1 MATPLSLKEKLH
13 MYIETA
19 DEQKL
24 EAIYTLLKDEINKG
38 YSQEEIELFHQRRK
52 NYLKEPGESYS
63 AINSLNIIRNS
74 ASL

>member
-13 MYIETA
+13 LYIETA

-38 YSQEEIELFHQRRK
+38 YSQQEIELFHQRRK
-52 NYLKEPGESYS
+52 NYLQEPGESYTS
-63 AINSLNIIRNS
+63 EESLNAIRKS
-74 ASL
+74 KQ